1 MDISSFSTEGVTP
14 DKVNSRI
21 RFLDTTKA
29 PGTDKMPMNFSI
41 LGSDFVSKLI
51 SKALNNFIT
60 SGTFPENAKVAT
72 VVPIDEK
79 TNDKHVVSNYRLL
92 ALLNGFSKIC
102 KIHLKNHLQ

>member
-29 PGTDKMPMNFSI
+29 PGTDKMPMI

-72 VVPIDEK
+72 VIPIDEK

-92 ALLNGFSKIC
+92 AL
-102 KIHLKNHLQ
+102 

>member
-1 MDISSFSTEGVTP
+1 MDISPFSTEGVTP

-29 PGTDKMPMNFSI
+29 PGTDKMPMI

-92 ALLNGFSKIC
+92 AL
-102 KIHLKNHLQ
+102 

>member
-29 PGTDKMPMNFSI
+29 PGTDKMPMI

-60 SGTFPENAKVAT
+60 SGTFPENAKAAT

-92 ALLNGFSKIC
+92 AL
-102 KIHLKNHLQ
+102 